1 MRKLTLTLGL
11 VIGIFSAVSWTTAAQ
26 TRSNARDQVCLYEH
40 SNFGGWQQCYLPGEN
55 IGDLGNYRNNIS
67 SIRVFGNARVS
78 IFANKNF
85 DGASM
90 EVTSDLRDLAQ
101 QRITGTVMALS
112 WNDVIE
118 SVRVTGPVARVPAPA
133 PAPAPVYREPVR
145 EPVYRDDRDDDR
157 YVYRDDRRGNRNN
170 VVCIYEERDFRGRY
184 DCFETG
190 DEISDFGRRSGWND
204 RISSLRIFG
213 VARVTLYRDINFR
226 GDRVTVDHDVADL
239 RRLRMTSSLNW
250 DNQASSLDVNG
261 GRGRAYGRNR

>member
-1 MRKLTLTLGL
+1 
-11 VIGIFSAVSWTTAAQ
+11 
-26 TRSNARDQVCLYEH
+26 LYEH
-40 SNFGGWQQCYLPGEN
+40 SNFGGWQQCYLPGED

-90 EVTSDLRDLAQ
+90 EVASDIRDLAQ

-118 SVRVTGPVARVPAPA
+118 SVRVTGPAVARAPA
-133 PAPAPVYREPVR
+133 PPVTRVPDPPVYREPVYR
-145 EPVYRDDRDDDR
+145 EPVYRDDDR
-157 YVYRDDRRGNRNN
+157 YRDDRRGNRNN

-190 DEISDFGRRSGWND
+190 DEIADFGRRSGWND
-204 RISSLRIFG
+204 RISSIRIFG

-226 GDRVTVDHDVADL
+226 GDRITVDHDVADL
-239 RRLRMTSSLNW
+239 RRVRMTSSMNW
-250 DNQASSLDVNG
+250 DNQTSSLDVNG